1 MKLLVRLVNPDKL
14 NVRFIL
20 PETAISV
27 MQIPKTIYVQFDTY
41 PGRWFQADIKEYIY
55 SSDGSGIPV
64 TLRITD
70 PDFKPFQKE
79 VYPRFFCKSASQNR
93 KHYFRQFYY
102 PRQRFTF

>member
-20 PETAISV
+20 PETAIFV

-64 TLRITD
+64 TYELPIRILNL
-70 PDFKPFQKE
+70 FKKKYTPVFLQKC
-79 VYPRFFCKSASQNR
+79 FSK
-93 KHYFRQFYY
+93 
-102 PRQRFTF
+102 